1 MRLRTNLL
9 KEIAREVL
17 GRIRVRPEL
26 DWASAKVPV
35 DDEFPADDP
44 SNTIYSFNIQGIQLE
59 VPRSLLQPD
68 IWRSLVYGSYEGS
81 EIDALRYAIR
91 PGDAVLEI
99 GAGIGFISSFAKREL
114 QASRIVAIEADPVL
128 IPVIKHTHAVNGI
141 SAEVRN
147 VVAAVTDGV
156 VEFNRQPSFW
166 ASSIVDLPGSTKVRL
181 PARSL
186 QGLIEDVDPDV
197 LVVDTEGAEGR
208 LFEGLRLPRTLRH
221 AVVEVHKQQ
230 IGSLQFPH
238 ASMRCRRLPWVTIQM
253 GHPTRMSHS
262 AESTDKAGAPTAR
275 PNLAPFWHT

>member
-1 MRLRTNLL
+1 MAKLGIWILR
-9 KEIAREVL
+9 RE
-17 GRIRVRPEL
+17 RDRR
-26 DWASAKVPV
+26 ASLCN
-35 DDEFPADDP
+35 PA
-44 SNTIYSFNIQGIQLE
+44 
-59 VPRSLLQPD
+59 
-68 IWRSLVYGSYEGS
+68 WRCGSRDRCGHW
-81 EIDALRYAIR
+81 IHL
-91 PGDAVLEI
+91 
-99 GAGIGFISSFAKREL
+99 SFAKREL

-208 LFEGLRLPRTLRH
+208 LFEGLRLPRRLRH

-230 IGSLQFPH
+230 IGLAAISACFDAMSKASLGYDPDGSSH
-238 ASMRCRRLPWVTIQM
+238 TNVTFSRID
-253 GHPTRMSHS
+253 R
-262 AESTDKAGAPTAR
+262 
-275 PNLAPFWHT
+275 

>member
-1 MRLRTNLL
+1 MRLRTNVLM
-9 KEIAREVL
+9 EIAREVL

-26 DWASAKVPV
+26 DRASSNVPL

-59 VPRSLLQPD
+59 VPRLLLQSD
-68 IWRSLVYGSYEGS
+68 VWRSLVHGYYERS

-91 PGDAVLEI
+91 PGDTVLEI

-114 QASRIVAIEADPVL
+114 HASRIVAIEADPIL
-128 IPVIKHTHAVNGI
+128 IPVIKRTHAVNGV

-166 ASSIVDLPGSTKVRL
+166 ASSIVDLPGSTKVML
-181 PARSL
+181 PACSL
-186 QGLIEDVDPDV
+186 QGLLEEADPDV

-208 LFEGLRLPRTLRH
+208 LFDGLRLPERLRH
-221 AVVEVHKQQ
+221 AVVEVHKPL
-230 IGSLQFPH
+230 IGLAAISACFDAMSKASLGYDPDGSSH
-238 ASMRCRRLPWVTIQM
+238 TNVTFS
-253 GHPTRMSHS
+253 R
-262 AESTDKAGAPTAR
+262 TDR
-275 PNLAPFWHT
+275 